1 MSVHWEKKIVT
12 SFDLILVRHAI
23 AEERRIGLPEADR
36 KLTETGISRFKR
48 LAEGYRQLG
57 FTPKEI
63 WTSPWERAA
72 HTANLLAD
80 VFPGSPTTLQP
91 ALASSPGPDLLNAIA
106 AAEFPL
112 ILVGHEPWLTQLAGI
127 LTIGRAE
134 SLFRLKKGGLIW
146 LQGEAEAAGMLT
158 KIVLAPA
165 PTLNLLDTQG

>member
-1 MSVHWEKKIVT
+1 MT
-12 SFDLILVRHAI
+12 SCDLILIRHAI

-80 VFPGSPTTLQP
+80 VFPGCPTAVQP
-91 ALASSPGPDLLNAIA
+91 ALASSPGSDLLQAIA
-106 AAEFPL
+106 AAELPL
-112 ILVGHEPWLTQLAGI
+112 IVVGHEPWLTQLAGI

-146 LQGEAEAAGMLT
+146 LQGEAKAAGMLT

-165 PTLNLLDTQG
+165 TTLKLLDTQG

>member
-1 MSVHWEKKIVT
+1 MT
-12 SFDLILVRHAI
+12 SCDLILIRHAI

-36 KLTETGISRFKR
+36 KLTKIGIAKFKR
-48 LAEGYRQLG
+48 LARGYQELG

-72 HTANLLAD
+72 HTAELLAN
-80 VFPGSPTTLQP
+80 VFPECPTVVQP
-91 ALASSPGPDLLNAIA
+91 ALASSPGSDLLQAIA

-112 ILVGHEPWLTQLAGI
+112 IVVGHEPWLTQLAGI

-146 LQGEAEAAGMLT
+146 LQGEAKAAGMLT

-165 PTLNLLDTQG
+165 TTLKLLDTQG